1 MLLHKDELSTQI
13 EGDLIALLDDYH
25 AQQEVWDDDLDA
37 QIHKWYSDVP
47 KLFPKRPYF
56 SPSAVNS
63 CPRELYVK
71 AKGGKRDKDK
81 RQPHQGRW
89 QRIGTQVGDII
100 QRDILFIEKHY
111 ENMTGNS
118 PRFRF
123 LRTKDGQ
130 PTFEEFVRV
139 NRKVSIEGQTFYL
152 YGMPDGIM
160 EYTTDEGE
168 KIRVGLEIKS
178 KQTTPARTSLYSMR
192 EAEESHIKQ
201 CVAYSYMYDVD
212 YYVLLYV
219 NASKKSWK
227 MTDEDYAKTPDI
239 RAFCYRI
246 TDEDRYELLAN
257 LSDIQ
262 RAIDENEPPKMD
274 ITKWTFNNY
283 KRSTVE
289 SLAEDELKELLKVK
303 ERVRASNA
311 TKFKKNQ
318 ITEAVDQVEYLYEE
332 INKKVRRKS
341 NDFS

>member
-1 MLLHKDELSTQI
+1 TLTNGLTIKTRKGDDNLLLHKDEMSTQI

-139 NRKVSIEGQTFYL
+139 NRKVSIEG
-152 YGMPDGIM
+152 
-160 EYTTDEGE
+160 
-168 KIRVGLEIKS
+168 
-178 KQTTPARTSLYSMR
+178 
-192 EAEESHIKQ
+192 
-201 CVAYSYMYDVD
+201 
-212 YYVLLYV
+212 
-219 NASKKSWK
+219 
-227 MTDEDYAKTPDI
+227 
-239 RAFCYRI
+239 
-246 TDEDRYELLAN
+246 
-257 LSDIQ
+257 
-262 RAIDENEPPKMD
+262 
-274 ITKWTFNNY
+274 
-283 KRSTVE
+283 
-289 SLAEDELKELLKVK
+289 
-303 ERVRASNA
+303 
-311 TKFKKNQ
+311 
-318 ITEAVDQVEYLYEE
+318 
-332 INKKVRRKS
+332 
-341 NDFS
+341 